1 MARLRSREYIARAL
15 HNRRRLSPFFAAV
28 LPLAAVLVPACS
40 SSSSDPSAKAVTVAF
55 DPEASFAAENAFFDF
70 PYPSDLRLTPQ
81 GTPDV
86 AAFPDPGVPIL
97 VGLKKAAQE
106 RKGFPMVP
114 AAYFKFT
121 AKLKERDP
129 ELLVDGGV
137 KAPLLLLDV
146 DPTSP
151 ERGTAYPVVAQTPNP
166 DAYVPEHLLSIAARP
181 GIVLAPNR
189 KYAFVVTRG
198 VGMDAGGEPQA
209 PAMLAALSRGEVPA
223 GANGGTAAKG
233 AQLKDLYA
241 PLWETLDKVGVPR
254 ADVVGA
260 TVFTTGDVV
269 ADNATLGDLVVK
281 TYTPDLTDLA
291 LLPTRPTRSPS
302 SVTCARRS

>member
-15 HNRRRLSPFFAAV
+15 HNRRRLSPFFAAL
-28 LPLAAVLVPACS
+28 LPLATALAPACS

-166 DAYVPEHLLSIAARP
+166 DAYVPENLLSIAARP

-209 PAMLAALSRGEVPA
+209 PAMLAALARGEVPA
-223 GANGGTAAKG
+223 GANGGMAAKG
-233 AQLKDLYA
+233 A
-241 PLWETLDKVGVPR
+241 R
-254 ADVVGA
+254 
-260 TVFTTGDVV
+260 
-269 ADNATLGDLVVK
+269 
-281 TYTPDLTDLA
+281 
-291 LLPTRPTRSPS
+291 
-302 SVTCARRS
+302 